1 MFIQL
6 KSQSHIDATKVMSIA
21 IDGNKYTLKTQNG
34 GLFDVTAEEFPW
46 LVKICG
52 FMIELKS
59 GVVINLKAIENV
71 SLLNDVWTVSLSDGD
86 VFALTKTE
94 SDFLM
99 SECKC
104 MNLEARILQLQGYGV
119 LPDDYKKIP

>member
-6 KSQSHIDATKVMSIA
+6 KNDTHIDTSKVMSITLNG
-21 IDGNKYTLKTQNG
+21 DKYSLKMANG
-34 GLFDVTAEEFPW
+34 LLIEVTIEEFPW

-59 GVVINLKAIENV
+59 KSVINMRAIE
-71 SLLNDVWTVSLSDGD
+71 TVSVVNDKASISLMDGSI
-86 VFALTKTE
+86 FEITPEEASL
-94 SDFLM
+94 LM

-104 MNLEARILQLQGYGV
+104 MNLEQRILFLQGKNI
-119 LPDDYKKIP
+119 PCEDYKKL